1 MISQFIAKLVVLT
14 VDKKKIIIKN
24 SNTQNTENV
33 LMVGLVG

>member
-1 MISQFIAKLVVLT
+1 MISQFIAKLIVLT

-24 SNTQNTENV
+24 RNTQNTENV